1 MEINWNIVLPI
12 TTAIAGLIVG
22 HLLSMKRDLRNKKR
36 EIRINYLIEA
46 YRKLERGAQPASKN
60 YISADFESAIADI
73 QMLGNV
79 DQVKLAYDFAIQS
92 SLGDGSKLQVLL
104 ENIREELRQEL
115 AIKKG
120 DLPKV
125 SPFRIND

>member
-12 TTAIAGLIVG
+12 TTAMAGLIVG
-22 HLLSMKRDLRNKKR
+22 HLLSIKRDLSNKKR
-36 EIRINYLIEA
+36 EVRINYLIEA
-46 YRKLERGAQPASKN
+46 YRKLERGAQPQSKN
-60 YISADFESAIADI
+60 YSSADFESAIADI

-79 DQVKLAYDFAIQS
+79 DQVKLTYEFAVQAS
-92 SLGDGSKLQVLL
+92 KGDGSKLQLLL
-104 ENIREELRQEL
+104 ENLRKELRQEL

-125 SPFRIND
+125 RPFRMT